1 MPSKTILLLRS
12 IRRWILLSTVLLGI
26 GVVILTGLAD
36 ENLRIVSSWVGG
48 AIALAAAGQFVRTY
62 LYDLADNRPSA
73 E

>member
-1 MPSKTILLLRS
+1 MPSETILLLRS

-26 GVVILTGLAD
+26 GVVILTGLMQ

-48 AIALAAAGQFVRTY
+48 AIAFAAAGQFVRTY
-62 LYDLADNRPSA
+62 IPDLANNRLSA